1 MNEKEKMLN
10 GLWHS
15 PSVIYWVLWL
25 LQMVWL
31 FRAVHFEILLR
42 KSTEKLGKIFFQN
55 SCDMKNFNWFKT
67 DTKVG
72 IDVPIF
78 LIAIKDITS
87 IQKKYCKE
95 KTRKGRTY
103 TYSLYYVETKSQ
115 NFYINKKAYNYL
127 LKYSKK
133 NIKDFNYTEYE
144 FYGLIFIFILFFIGI
159 INIYFHFKPFNLN
172 IIDDKMIKTIERDG
186 IIGLLQK

>member
-1 MNEKEKMLN
+1 MKGNLYLATVLIFCSTAFLFLYWDDMLFSFN
-10 GLWHS
+10 CQEGMCTYTKS
-15 PSVIYWVLWL
+15 DL
-25 LQMVWL
+25 LKTN
-31 FRAVHFEILLR
+31 I
-42 KSTEKLGKIFFQN
+42 TENK
-55 SCDMKNFNWFKT
+55 FN
-67 DTKVG
+67 
-72 IDVPIF
+72 
-78 LIAIKDITS
+78 IKDITS

-186 IIGLLQK
+186 IIGLFQK